1 MHYIKIKR
9 IVLAFFFLITWSC
22 TDREAIID
30 SLETE
35 IDTRSIQFKYDKF
48 SDAQKESEKMKR
60 PLLMYFT
67 SDGCGWCLKME
78 RDVFSDT
85 TLQNF
90 INENFICSKV
100 YLKRPAAVMKTK
112 DYKKLNKSK
121 LDFMDLYHLEA
132 AFPTFVIFDTN
143 SKLIKKESK
152 YMDIQEFVQFAKDGL

>member
-1 MHYIKIKR
+1 MKIKL
-9 IVLAFFFLITWSC
+9 IILSFFLLVAWSC
-22 TDREAIID
+22 TNREEITN

-35 IDTRSIQFKYDKF
+35 IDIHSIQFKYDKF
-48 SDAQKESEKMKR
+48 SDAQKEAEKMKK

-85 TLQNF
+85 TLHNF

-121 LDFMDLYHLEA
+121 LDFMDLYNIEG
-132 AFPTFVIFDTN
+132 AFPTFVIIDTN
-143 SKLIKKESK
+143 GKLIKKESK
-152 YMDIQEFVQFAKDGL
+152 YMDVQEFVQFAKVGL